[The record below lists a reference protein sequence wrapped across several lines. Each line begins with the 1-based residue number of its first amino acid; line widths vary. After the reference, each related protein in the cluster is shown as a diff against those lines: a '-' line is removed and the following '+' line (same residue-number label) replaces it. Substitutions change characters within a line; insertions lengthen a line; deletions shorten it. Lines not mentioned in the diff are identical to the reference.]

1 MKTSRVLPF
10 LLLFYAVAL
19 LLNAPAL
26 LRSVE
31 NLDFEHP
38 ARPFFLAAVRPVA
51 RLSDTLGLSLLRGKA
66 EVFEKRILE

>member
-10 LLLFYAVAL
+10 LLLFYAAAL

-31 NLDFEHP
+31 GLDFGHP
-38 ARPFFLAAVRPVA
+38 ARPLCLAAVRPVA
-51 RLSDTLGLSLLRGKA
+51 RLSEALRLSLLRGKT
-66 EVFEKRILE
+66 EVFEKRVLE